1 MKTARLSRCHLGVQ
15 NKKDNSMKKALLILI
30 VLSISLV
37 GCSYDFGNIS
47 LNSQDTSD
55 SVSDFSVESAVT
67 STEIDSEDQ
76 STEVSEENKINFVT
90 VHDGNRYGFADVVE
104 SIQSCVVAINVTG
117 IATNYYYTY
126 PTEGSGSGVIVSKDG
141 YIVTNN
147 HVVSGGNNITVFLN
161 DNTKYTAK
169 LIASDSV
176 TDIAILKINAEDL
189 NAAVIGDSST
199 LRVGDFALAIG
210 NPLGEYQG
218 SVTLGIVSALN
229 REIVLNDETHTM
241 FQVDAAI
248 SPGNSGGGMFDSNG
262 ALIGIVTA
270 KTVSE
275 DVEGLGFVLPINDV
289 KPIIEDLINYG
300 YVKGRPTLGFEAV
313 EITSKRVALYY
324 GLDRLGVYVSNVEKG
339 SFAEQSGIQYK
350 DYISSADGE
359 TIATV
364 ERLEEILNSK
374 SIGDTLVLEIWRGNT
389 VLDVVLVIDEKT
401 N

>member
-1 MKTARLSRCHLGVQ
+1 MKKTFAIILFLSIFTTSCSYELGNIEINSNTEDSCIDSSCESTFENAEPSSEDAVDTENEKVDFTTTSGDARLGL
-15 NKKDNSMKKALLILI
+15 
-30 VLSISLV
+30 
-37 GCSYDFGNIS
+37 
-47 LNSQDTSD
+47 
-55 SVSDFSVESAVT
+55 
-67 STEIDSEDQ
+67 
-76 STEVSEENKINFVT
+76 
-90 VHDGNRYGFADVVE
+90 ADVVE
-104 SIQSCVVAINVTG
+104 SIQSSVVAINVTG
-117 IATNYYYTY
+117 TATNYYYTY

-147 HVVSGGNNITVFLN
+147 HVISGGNNITVFLN
-161 DNTKYTAK
+161 DNTSYPAK
-169 LIASDSV
+169 LVASDSI
-176 TDIAILKINAEDL
+176 TDIAVLKIEAVDL
-189 NAAVIGDSST
+189 NAAVMGSSST

-229 REIVLNDETHTM
+229 REIELNDEVHTM

-262 ALIGIVTA
+262 MLIGIVTA

-275 DVEGLGFVLPINDV
+275 DVEGLGFVLPIDDV
-289 KPIIEDLINYG
+289 KPVIEDLINYG

-324 GLDRLGVYVSNVEKG
+324 GLDKLGVYVSSVEEG

-350 DYISSADGE
+350 DYISAADGE

-374 SIGDTLVLEIWRGNT
+374 SIGDTIVLEIHRNNT

-401 N
+401 K